1 MRHTQSPI
9 GVAADL
15 LAALRAAGCKVFIDD
30 GDLFCSPPLRPIAWP
45 GNAEQAFESWYD
57 DPQSA
62 RRKRSAFRKRRGHDD
77 DPLSVCEEDMPA
89 QPAIL
94 GTGSLENPPELSAT
108 SPGDRAADTGPAF

>member
-1 MRHTQSPI
+1 MRHTRSPI

-30 GDLFCSPPLRPIAWP
+30 GDLFCSPPLRDSVAGPCGTGVRIVVRR
-45 GNAEQAFESWYD
+45 
-57 DPQSA
+57 PQSA
-62 RRKRSAFRKRRGHDD
+62 RRKRSALRKRRGHDD